1 MAKTTKVST
10 QLDNLRRQLETDRD
24 EILRVTASLYR
35 EREKL
40 VAKIQPLELELRA
53 VDDKIKDAE
62 KPMYDIGN
70 GLAQLARAGGAKI
83 ITNGVVEEAKK

>member
-1 MAKTTKVST
+1 MAKTTKVSA
-10 QLDNLRRQLETDRD
+10 QLDNLRRQLETERD
-24 EILRVTASLYR
+24 DILRTTSPLYR

-40 VAKIQPLELELRA
+40 VAKIQPLELELKA

-70 GLAQLARAGGAKI
+70 GLAQLARAQGAKI
-83 ITNGVVEEAKK
+83 ITNEATEAPKK